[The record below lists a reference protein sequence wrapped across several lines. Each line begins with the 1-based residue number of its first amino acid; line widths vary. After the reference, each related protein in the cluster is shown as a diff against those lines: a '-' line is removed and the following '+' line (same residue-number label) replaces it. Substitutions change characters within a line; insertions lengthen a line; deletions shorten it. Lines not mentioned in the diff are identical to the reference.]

1 MSDGSE
7 LPSLL
12 VFDVATGSFTGTAV
26 EGTSSAL
33 VRATDSQGL
42 NDTDVFDLVVNA
54 PEQSPVDTGTTET
67 PGGNVVEDTSGTDTP
82 GTDTAA
88 TDTPRAGNDS
98 IIDTDAVTGNEDT
111 TAGNAEM
118 AEFEAVAAD
127 NLRWFTPMGNSLE
140 VSTVGT
146 DEKLATN
153 DWYLDNPYLAEQFKM
168 GNGKT
173 LLDSQAQNLVSVTAG
188 FMPPAQG

>member
-1 MSDGSE
+1 M
-7 LPSLL
+7 L

-26 EGTSSAL
+26 EGTTSAL

-42 NDTDVFDLVVNA
+42 NATDVFDLVVNA

-67 PGGNVVEDTSGTDTP
+67 PGGNVADDTSGTDTP

-140 VSTVGT
+140 V
-146 DEKLATN
+146 A
-153 DWYLDNPYLAEQFKM
+153 
-168 GNGKT
+168 
-173 LLDSQAQNLVSVTAG
+173 LLGLTRSLQLTIVIWTIRT
-188 FMPPAQG
+188 